1 MRSNYSLI
9 KVHFYHNFNLN
20 GKANPMII
28 IAADIWVFPPAA
40 SCSWFADDV
49 SLFNSTTHQSTS
61 NFCVLFE
68 FLCTELV
75 LMYSL
80 FWGPLNCWKL

>member
-1 MRSNYSLI
+1 
-9 KVHFYHNFNLN
+9 
-20 GKANPMII
+20 MII

>member
-68 FLCTELV
+68 FLCTVL

-80 FWGPLNCWKL
+80 LEIVSF